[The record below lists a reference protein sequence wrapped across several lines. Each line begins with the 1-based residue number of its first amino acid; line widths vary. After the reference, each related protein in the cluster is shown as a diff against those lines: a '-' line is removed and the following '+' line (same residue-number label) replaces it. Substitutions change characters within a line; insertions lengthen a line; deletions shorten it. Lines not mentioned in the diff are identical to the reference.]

1 MKKIFFKNIKSKK
14 QKAPYKIALYP
25 LLFVLCLLF
34 SSCSNKATETK
45 GGPSTKDTAA
55 KKEEPTAT
63 DVELTDDQIK
73 AIDLQTGSI
82 EQRNLSSTLKVNG
95 KLTLPPQNQA
105 QVSILTGGIVKTIN
119 VTEGTFVKQGQTLAT
134 IVNNEVIQ
142 LQQDYLE
149 NKSQLVYLQAEFMR
163 QKELQE
169 DRINA
174 TKTLQQVQNELS
186 IALAKQKGLQTKLQ
200 VLGINADNISTAN
213 FTNRIAVTAP
223 ISGFVHHINL
233 TMGKFADANTILFD
247 IVDNRFL
254 HLDLTLFE
262 KDIAKVKIG
271 DKIMFTDANDAS
283 HTHPATI
290 FALNK
295 SFEDNQQ
302 AILAHA
308 KIEGATETL
317 LPGMYV
323 EARIQIDNYK
333 TSTLPGNAVVSNG
346 DEHYIYVETKKNHY
360 KQIAITI
367 GVSDVGFTEI
377 KPLEEIPANA
387 KVVIKGAYYLLS
399 QLTKGSAE
407 E

>member
-1 MKKIFFKNIKSKK
+1 MKNIFLIIITSFF
-14 QKAPYKIALYP
+14 AIT
-25 LLFVLCLLF
+25 
-34 SSCSNKATETK
+34 SCKNKATETK
-45 GGPSTKDTAA
+45 AVPLTKDTTAV
-55 KKEEPTAT
+55 KEEHQETE
-63 DVELTDDQIK
+63 VQLTDEQIK
-73 AIDLQTGSI
+73 AIGLQTGSI
-82 EQRNLSSTLKVNG
+82 EQRNLKSTIKVNG
-95 KLTLPPQNQA
+95 KLMLPPQNQA

-119 VTEGTFVKQGQTLAT
+119 VTEGTFVKQGQKLAT
-134 IVNNEVIQ
+134 IVNNEVVQ

-149 NKSQLVYLQAEFMR
+149 NQSQLIYLQQEFKR
-163 QKELQE
+163 QKDLQE

-186 IALAKQKGLQTKLQ
+186 TAQAKQKGLQTKLQ
-200 VLGINADNISTAN
+200 LLGINAANISTTN

-223 ISGFVHHINL
+223 ISGFIHHINL

-262 KDIAKVKIG
+262 KDISKVKIG
-271 DKIMFTDANDAS
+271 NKVVFTDANDAS

-290 FALNK
+290 FSLNK

-308 KIEGATETL
+308 KIEAFTETL

-323 EARIQIDNYK
+323 EARIQIDDYK
-333 TSTLPGNAVVSNG
+333 TNALPNDAIVSNG
-346 DEHYIYVETKKNHY
+346 DDHYIYVETKKNHY
-360 KQIAITI
+360 KQIAVKT
-367 GVSDVGFTEI
+367 GVTDMGFTEI
-377 KPLEEIPANA
+377 LPLEEIPPNA

-399 QLTKGSAE
+399 QLTKGSGE

>member
-1 MKKIFFKNIKSKK
+1 MKNIFL
-14 QKAPYKIALYP
+14 IIVV
-25 LLFVLCLLF
+25 LLFAAT
-34 SSCSNKATETK
+34 SCKTKSAETK
-45 GGPSTKDTAA
+45 AATSVNDTAA
-55 KKEEPTAT
+55 KKEAPIAT
-63 DVELTDDQIK
+63 GLELTDDQIK
-73 AIDLQTGSI
+73 AIGLQTGSM
-82 EQRNLSSTLKVNG
+82 EQRNLKSTLKVNG

-105 QVSILTGGIVKTIN
+105 QVSILMGGIVKTID

-142 LQQDYLE
+142 LQQEYLE
-149 NKSQLVYLQAEFMR
+149 NKSQLIYLQAEFKR
-163 QKELQE
+163 QTELQE

-186 IALAKQKGLQTKLQ
+186 TAQAKQKGLQTKLQ
-200 VLGINADNISTAN
+200 LQGINASGISTAN
-213 FTNRIAVTAP
+213 FTNRIRVTAP

-262 KDIAKVKIG
+262 KDIAKVKVG
-271 DKIMFTDANDAS
+271 DKIMFTDANDIS
-283 HTHPATI
+283 HVHPATI

-302 AILAHA
+302 AIIAHA
-308 KIEGATETL
+308 KIEERTETL

-333 TSTLPGNAVVSNG
+333 ANALPNDAVVSNG
-346 DEHYIYVETKKNHY
+346 DEHYIYIETKKNHY
-360 KQIAITI
+360 QQIAVKT
-367 GVSDVGFTEI
+367 GVSDMGFTEI
-377 KPLEEIPANA
+377 LPLEEIPANA

-399 QLTKGSAE
+399 QLTKGSSE

>member
-1 MKKIFFKNIKSKK
+1 MKSIFLMLFT
-14 QKAPYKIALYP
+14 
-25 LLFVLCLLF
+25 LLFAIT
-34 SSCSNKATETK
+34 SCKNKEAEIK
-45 GGPSTKDTAA
+45 AAPATKDSTA
-55 KKEEPTAT
+55 KKEEPAAT
-63 DVELTDDQIK
+63 ELELTDDQIK
-73 AIDLQTGSI
+73 AIGLQTGSM
-82 EQRNLSSTLKVNG
+82 EQRNLKSTLKVNG

-105 QVSILTGGIVKTIN
+105 QVSILMGGIVKTID

-142 LQQDYLE
+142 LQQEYLE
-149 NKSQLVYLQAEFMR
+149 NKSQLTYLQAEFKR
-163 QKELQE
+163 QTELQE

-186 IALAKQKGLQTKLQ
+186 TAQAKQKGLQTKLQ
-200 VLGINADNISTAN
+200 LQGINASGISTAN
-213 FTNRIAVTAP
+213 FTNRIRVTAP

-233 TMGKFADANTILFD
+233 TMGKFADANTVLFD

-262 KDIAKVKIG
+262 KDIAKVKVG
-271 DKIMFTDANDAS
+271 DKIMFTDANDVS
-283 HTHPATI
+283 HVHPATI

-302 AILAHA
+302 AIIAHA
-308 KIEGATETL
+308 KIEERTETL

-333 TSTLPGNAVVSNG
+333 ANALPNDAVVSNG
-346 DEHYIYVETKKNHY
+346 DEHYIYIETKKNHY
-360 KQIAITI
+360 QQIAVKT
-367 GVSDVGFTEI
+367 GVSDMGFTEI
-377 KPLEEIPANA
+377 LPLEEIPANA

-399 QLTKGSAE
+399 QLTKGSSE

>member
-1 MKKIFFKNIKSKK
+1 M
-14 QKAPYKIALYP
+14 
-25 LLFVLCLLF
+25 LFAIT
-34 SSCSNKATETK
+34 SCKNKAAETK
-45 GGPSTKDTAA
+45 KEPSAKDSTA
-55 KKEEPTAT
+55 KKEEPIAT
-63 DVELTDDQIK
+63 EVELTDEQIK

-82 EQRNLSSTLKVNG
+82 EQRNLKSTIKVNG

-105 QVSILTGGIVKTIN
+105 QVSILTGGIVKSID

-149 NKSQLVYLQAEFMR
+149 NKSQLIYLQAEFKR

-186 IALAKQKGLQTKLQ
+186 MAQAKQKGLQTKLQ
-200 VLGINADNISTAN
+200 LQGINAESISTTK

-223 ISGFVHHINL
+223 ISGFIHHINL
-233 TMGKFADANTILFD
+233 TMGKFADANTVLFD

-262 KDIAKVKIG
+262 KDISKVKIG
-271 DKIMFTDANDAS
+271 DKIMFTDANDVS

-308 KIEGATETL
+308 KIEGQTETL

-323 EARIQIDNYK
+323 QARIQIDNYK
-333 TSTLPGNAVVSNG
+333 ANSLPDEAVVSNG

-360 KQIAITI
+360 KQIAVTK
-367 GVSDVGFTEI
+367 GVSDLGYTEI
-377 KPLEEIPANA
+377 LPLEEIPPNA
-387 KVVIKGAYYLLS
+387 KVVTKGAYYLLS
-399 QLTKGSAE
+399 QLTKGSVE

>member
-1 MKKIFFKNIKSKK
+1 MKNIFLIILTLVF
-14 QKAPYKIALYP
+14 AIT
-25 LLFVLCLLF
+25 
-34 SSCSNKATETK
+34 SCKNKATETK
-45 GGPSTKDTAA
+45 AETTTKDTTAT
-55 KKEEPTAT
+55 KKEMTAT
-63 DVELTDDQIK
+63 EVQLTDDQIK

-82 EQRNLSSTLKVNG
+82 EQRNLKSTIKVNG
-95 KLTLPPQNQA
+95 KLMLPPQNQA
-105 QVSILTGGIVKTIN
+105 QVSILTGGIVKSIN
-119 VTEGTFVKQGQTLAT
+119 VTEGSFVKQGQTLAT

-149 NKSQLVYLQAEFMR
+149 NKSQLIYLQAEFKR

-174 TKTLQQVQNELS
+174 TKTLQQVQNELGM
-186 IALAKQKGLQTKLQ
+186 AQAKQKGLQTKLQ
-200 VLGINADNISTAN
+200 LQGINAANISTSN
-213 FTNRIAVTAP
+213 FTNRISVTAP
-223 ISGFVHHINL
+223 ISGFIHHINL

-262 KDIAKVKIG
+262 KDISKVKIG
-271 DKIMFTDANDAS
+271 NKVIFTDANDAN

-295 SFEDNQQ
+295 AFEDNQQ

-308 KIEGATETL
+308 KIDHATETL

-323 EARIQIDNYK
+323 EARIQIDDYK
-333 TSTLPGNAVVSNG
+333 TNALPNDAIVSNG
-346 DEHYIYVETKKNHY
+346 DEHYIYVEIRKNHY
-360 KQIAITI
+360 KQIAVKT
-367 GVSDVGFTEI
+367 GVSDMGFTEI
-377 KPLEEIPANA
+377 LPLEEIPANA

-399 QLTKGSAE
+399 QLTKGSGE
-407 E
+407 G

>member
-1 MKKIFFKNIKSKK
+1 MKNMYIIILTLFFT
-14 QKAPYKIALYP
+14 
-25 LLFVLCLLF
+25 V
-34 SSCSNKATETK
+34 SSCKNKAAETK
-45 GGPSTKDTAA
+45 VVPAAKDTTAA
-55 KKEEPTAT
+55 KEESTSRG
-63 DVELTDDQIK
+63 VELSDEQIK
-73 AIDLQTGSI
+73 AIGLVTGSI
-82 EQRNLSSTLKVNG
+82 EQRNLKSTLKVNG

-119 VTEGTFVKQGQTLAT
+119 VTEGIFVKQGQTLAT

-149 NKSQLVYLQAEFMR
+149 NKSQLVYLNTEFKR

-174 TKTLQQVQNELS
+174 TKILQQVQNELS
-186 IALAKQKGLQTKLQ
+186 IEQAKQKGLQTKLQ
-200 VLGINADNISTAN
+200 LQGINAANISTAN

-223 ISGFVHHINL
+223 ISGFIHHINL

-271 DKIMFTDANDAS
+271 NKIMFTDVNDLS

-290 FALNK
+290 FSLNK

-308 KIEGATETL
+308 KIEGQTETL

-323 EARIQIDNYK
+323 EARIQIEDYK
-333 TSTLPGNAVVSNG
+333 TTSLPGDAVVSNG
-346 DEHYIYVETKKNHY
+346 DEHYIYIEIKKNHY
-360 KQIAITI
+360 KQIAVKT
-367 GVSDVGFTEI
+367 GVTDLGFTEI
-377 KPLEEIPANA
+377 LPLEEIPEGA
-387 KVVIKGAYYLLS
+387 KVVTKGAYYLLS
-399 QLTKGSAE
+399 QLTKGSGE

>member
-1 MKKIFFKNIKSKK
+1 MKNMYIIILTLFFTI
-14 QKAPYKIALYP
+14 
-25 LLFVLCLLF
+25 
-34 SSCSNKATETK
+34 SSCKNKAAETK
-45 GGPSTKDTAA
+45 VVPAAKDTTAA
-55 KKEEPTAT
+55 KEESTSRG
-63 DVELTDDQIK
+63 VELSDEQIK
-73 AIDLQTGSI
+73 AIGLVTGSI
-82 EQRNLSSTLKVNG
+82 EQRNLKSTLKVNG

-119 VTEGTFVKQGQTLAT
+119 VTEGIFVKQGQTLAT

-149 NKSQLVYLQAEFMR
+149 NKSQLVYLNTEFKR
-163 QKELQE
+163 QNELQE

-174 TKTLQQVQNELS
+174 TKILQQVQNELS
-186 IALAKQKGLQTKLQ
+186 IAQAKQKGLQTKLQ
-200 VLGINADNISTAN
+200 LQGINAANISTAN

-223 ISGFVHHINL
+223 ISGFIHHINL

-271 DKIMFTDANDAS
+271 NKIMFTDVNDLR

-290 FALNK
+290 FSLNK

-308 KIEGATETL
+308 KIEGQTETL

-323 EARIQIDNYK
+323 EARIQIEDYK
-333 TSTLPGNAVVSNG
+333 TTSLPGDAVVSNG
-346 DEHYIYVETKKNHY
+346 DEHYIYIEIKKNHY
-360 KQIAITI
+360 KQIAVKT
-367 GVSDVGFTEI
+367 GVTDLGFTEI
-377 KPLEEIPANA
+377 LPLEEIPEGA
-387 KVVIKGAYYLLS
+387 KVVTKGAYYLLS
-399 QLTKGSAE
+399 QLTKGSGE

>member
-1 MKKIFFKNIKSKK
+1 MKNIFLMLF
-14 QKAPYKIALYP
+14 I
-25 LLFVLCLLF
+25 LLFAIT
-34 SSCSNKATETK
+34 SCKNKEAEIK
-45 GGPSTKDTAA
+45 AAPATKDSTA
-55 KKEEPTAT
+55 KKEEPAAT
-63 DVELTDDQIK
+63 ELELTDDQIK
-73 AIDLQTGSI
+73 AIGLQTGSI
-82 EQRNLSSTLKVNG
+82 EQRNLKSTLKVNG

-105 QVSILTGGIVKTIN
+105 QVSILMGGIVKTID

-142 LQQDYLE
+142 LQQEYLE
-149 NKSQLVYLQAEFMR
+149 NKSQLTYLEAEFKR
-163 QKELQE
+163 QTELQE

-186 IALAKQKGLQTKLQ
+186 TAQAKQKGLQTKLQ
-200 VLGINADNISTAN
+200 LQGINASGISTAN
-213 FTNRIAVTAP
+213 FTNRIRVTAP

-262 KDIAKVKIG
+262 KDIAKVKVG
-271 DKIMFTDANDAS
+271 DKIMFTDANDVS
-283 HTHPATI
+283 HVHPATI

-302 AILAHA
+302 AIIAHA
-308 KIEGATETL
+308 KIEERTETL

-333 TSTLPGNAVVSNG
+333 ANALPNDAVVSNG
-346 DEHYIYVETKKNHY
+346 DEHYIYIETKKNQY
-360 KQIAITI
+360 KQVAVKT
-367 GVSDVGFTEI
+367 GVSDMGFTEI
-377 KPLEEIPANA
+377 LPLEDIAANA
-387 KVVIKGAYYLLS
+387 KVVTKGAYYLLS

>member
-1 MKKIFFKNIKSKK
+1 MKNIFL
-14 QKAPYKIALYP
+14 IMFV
-25 LLFVLCLLF
+25 LLFAIT
-34 SSCSNKATETK
+34 SCKNKATETK
-45 GGPSTKDTAA
+45 AVPAAKDSTA
-55 KKEEPTAT
+55 KKEEPVAT
-63 DVELTDDQIK
+63 EVELTDDQIK
-73 AIDLQTGSI
+73 AIGLQTGDI
-82 EQRNLSSTLKVNG
+82 EQRNLKSTLKVNG

-119 VTEGTFVKQGQTLAT
+119 VTEGTFVKQGQILAT

-149 NKSQLVYLQAEFMR
+149 NKSQLVYLQAEFKR

-174 TKTLQQVQNELS
+174 TKTLQQVQNELGM
-186 IALAKQKGLQTKLQ
+186 AEAKQKGLQTKLQ
-200 VLGINADNISTAN
+200 LLGINAANISATN
-213 FTNRIAVTAP
+213 FTSQIAVTAP
-223 ISGFVHHINL
+223 ISGFIHHINL
-233 TMGKFADANTILFD
+233 TMGKFADANTFLFD

-271 DKIMFTDANDAS
+271 DKIVFTDANDAN
-283 HTHPATI
+283 HTHAAII

-308 KIEGATETL
+308 KIEGITETL

-323 EARIQIDNYK
+323 EARIQVDNYK
-333 TSTLPGNAVVSNG
+333 ANALPGDAVVSNG

-360 KQIAITI
+360 KQIPVTV
-367 GVSDVGFTEI
+367 GVSDMGFTEI
-377 KPLEEIPANA
+377 LPLEEIPENA
-387 KVVIKGAYYLLS
+387 KVVTKGAYYLLS
-399 QLTKGSAE
+399 QLTKGSSE

>member
-1 MKKIFFKNIKSKK
+1 MKNIFL
-14 QKAPYKIALYP
+14 IIVV
-25 LLFVLCLLF
+25 LLFAAT
-34 SSCSNKATETK
+34 SCKTKSAETK
-45 GGPSTKDTAA
+45 AATSVNDTAA
-55 KKEEPTAT
+55 KKEAPIAT
-63 DVELTDDQIK
+63 ELELTDDQIK
-73 AIDLQTGSI
+73 AIGLQTGSM
-82 EQRNLSSTLKVNG
+82 EQRNLKSTLKVNG

-105 QVSILTGGIVKTIN
+105 QVSILLGGIVKTID

-142 LQQDYLE
+142 LQQEYLE
-149 NKSQLVYLQAEFMR
+149 NKSQLIYLQAEFKR
-163 QKELQE
+163 QTELQE

-186 IALAKQKGLQTKLQ
+186 TAQAKQKGLQTKLQ
-200 VLGINADNISTAN
+200 LQGINASGISTAN
-213 FTNRIAVTAP
+213 FTNRIRVTAP

-262 KDIAKVKIG
+262 KDIAKVKVG
-271 DKIMFTDANDAS
+271 DKIMFTDANDIS
-283 HTHPATI
+283 HVHPATI

-302 AILAHA
+302 AIIAHA
-308 KIEGATETL
+308 KIEERTETL

-333 TSTLPGNAVVSNG
+333 ANALPNDAVVSNG
-346 DEHYIYVETKKNHY
+346 DEHYIYIETKKNHY
-360 KQIAITI
+360 QQIAVKT
-367 GVSDVGFTEI
+367 GVSDMGFIEI
-377 KPLEEIPANA
+377 LPLEEIAANA
-387 KVVIKGAYYLLS
+387 KVVTKGAYYLLS
-399 QLTKGSAE
+399 QLTKGSGE

>member
-1 MKKIFFKNIKSKK
+1 MKFSINKK
-14 QKAPYKIALYP
+14 LRSNQYASVFCI
-25 LLFVLCLLF
+25 LLFAFCILI
-34 SSCSNKATETK
+34 SSCKNKATETK
-45 GGPSTKDTAA
+45 TDQSAKDITE
-55 KKEEPTAT
+55 KKGKLSAT
-63 DVELTDDQIK
+63 EVELTDDQIK

-82 EQRNLSSTLKVNG
+82 EHRNLKSTLKVNG

-105 QVSILTGGIVKTIN
+105 QVSILTAGIVKSIN
-119 VTEGTFVKQGQTLAT
+119 VTEGSFVKRGQTLAT
-134 IVNNEVIQ
+134 IVNNEIIQ

-149 NKSQLVYLQAEFMR
+149 NKSQLIYLQAEFKR

-186 IALAKQKGLQTKLQ
+186 MAQAKQKGLQTKLQ
-200 VLGINADNISTAN
+200 LLGINSANISTTN

-223 ISGFVHHINL
+223 INGFIQHINL
-233 TMGKFADANTILFD
+233 TIGKFADANTILFD
-247 IVDNRFL
+247 IVDNRYL

-262 KDIAKVKIG
+262 KDISKVKIG
-271 DKIMFTDANDAS
+271 DKIQFTDVNDVN

-302 AILAHA
+302 AILVHA
-308 KIEGATETL
+308 KIEGQTETL

-333 TSTLPGNAVVSNG
+333 TNALPNDAVVSNG
-346 DEHYIYVETKKNHY
+346 DEHYIYVETSKNRY
-360 KQIAITI
+360 KQIAIEK
-367 GVSDVGFTEI
+367 GVSDMGFTEI
-377 KPLEEIPANA
+377 KTLEELPPNV
-387 KVVIKGAYYLLS
+387 KVVTKGAYYLLS
-399 QLTKGSAE
+399 QLTKGSSE
-407 E
+407 TK

>member
-1 MKKIFFKNIKSKK
+1 MKNIF
-14 QKAPYKIALYP
+14 IIIIT
-25 LLFVLCLLF
+25 LFF
-34 SSCSNKATETK
+34 AITSCKNKATETK
-45 GGPSTKDTAA
+45 AETSTKDTTAT
-55 KKEEPTAT
+55 KEEPTVT
-63 DVELTDDQIK
+63 EVELTDDQIK
-73 AIDLQTGSI
+73 AIDLETGSI
-82 EQRNLSSTLKVNG
+82 EQRNLKSTIKVNG
-95 KLTLPPQNQA
+95 KLMLPPQNQA
-105 QVSILTGGIVKTIN
+105 QVSILTGGIVKSID

-149 NKSQLVYLQAEFMR
+149 NKSQLVYLQAEFKR

-186 IALAKQKGLQTKLQ
+186 MAQAKQKGLQTKLELQ
-200 VLGINADNISTAN
+200 GINATNISTTN

-223 ISGFVHHINL
+223 ISGFIHHINL

-262 KDIAKVKIG
+262 KDISKVKIG

-283 HTHPATI
+283 HTHSATI
-290 FALNK
+290 FSLNK

-308 KIEGATETL
+308 KIDEQTETL

-333 TSTLPGNAVVSNG
+333 TNALPNDAVVSNG

-360 KQIAITI
+360 TQIAVKI
-367 GVSDVGFTEI
+367 GVSDMGFTEI
-377 KPLEEIPANA
+377 LPLEEIPGNA
-387 KVVIKGAYYLLS
+387 KVVTKGAYYLLS
-399 QLTKGSAE
+399 QLTKGNGE

>member
-1 MKKIFFKNIKSKK
+1 MKNIFL
-14 QKAPYKIALYP
+14 IML
-25 LLFVLCLLF
+25 
-34 SSCSNKATETK
+34 SSFFAITACKNKATETK
-45 GGPSTKDTAA
+45 TESAKKDTTVS
-55 KKEEPTAT
+55 KEEHQEIE
-63 DVELTDDQIK
+63 VELTEDQIK
-73 AIDLQTGSI
+73 AISLQTGSI
-82 EQRNLSSTLKVNG
+82 EQRNLKSTLKVNG

-105 QVSILTGGIVKTIN
+105 QVSILTGGIVKSIN
-119 VTEGTFVKQGQTLAT
+119 ITEGSFVSKGQTLAT
-134 IVNNEVIQ
+134 IVNNEIIQ

-149 NKSQLVYLQAEFMR
+149 NKSQLIYLQAEFNR
-163 QKELQE
+163 QKDLQE
-169 DRINA
+169 DKINA
-174 TKTLQQVQNELS
+174 TKILQQVQNELS
-186 IALAKQKGLQTKLQ
+186 MAQAKQKGLQTKLQ
-200 VLGINADNISTAN
+200 LQGINASNISTSN
-213 FTNRIAVTAP
+213 FTNRIAVRAP

-262 KDIAKVKIG
+262 KDISKVKVG
-271 DKIMFTDANDAS
+271 DKVVFTDANDAS
-283 HTHPATI
+283 HTHPATV

-308 KIEGATETL
+308 KIEGVTETL

-333 TSTLPGNAVVSNG
+333 ANALPDDAVVSNG

-360 KQIAITI
+360 KQISVKT
-367 GVSDVGFTEI
+367 GVSDMGFTEI
-377 KPLEEIPANA
+377 LLLEEIPANA

-399 QLTKGSAE
+399 QLTKGE
-407 E
+407 GEHHD

>member
-1 MKKIFFKNIKSKK
+1 MKQILMINLKGKFQIANYLVPLVFSFLFITSCKNT
-14 QKAPYKIALYP
+14 
-25 LLFVLCLLF
+25 
-34 SSCSNKATETK
+34 ATEAK
-45 GGPSTKDTAA
+45 SEPVTKDATAVN
-55 KKEEPTAT
+55 EEHRETE
-63 DVELTDDQIK
+63 VELTDEQIK
-73 AIDLQTGSI
+73 AIDLQTGSV
-82 EQRNLSSTLKVNG
+82 EQRNLKSSLKVNG

-119 VTEGTFVKQGQTLAT
+119 VTEGTFVEQGQTLAT

-149 NKSQLVYLQAEFMR
+149 NKSQLVYLEAEFKR

-186 IALAKQKGLQTKLQ
+186 IAQAKQKGLQTKLQ
-200 VLGINADNISTAN
+200 LQGINAANISTTN

-223 ISGFVHHINL
+223 ISGFIHHINL

-271 DKIMFTDANDAS
+271 DKIMFTDANDAR

-308 KIEGATETL
+308 KIEGQTETL

-323 EARIQIDNYK
+323 EARIQIDDYK
-333 TSTLPGNAVVSNG
+333 TNALPNDAVVSNG
-346 DEHYIYVETKKNHY
+346 DEHYIYVETERNHY
-360 KQIAITI
+360 KQIAVTI

-377 KPLEEIPANA
+377 KPLEGIPPNA
-387 KVVIKGAYYLLS
+387 KVVTKGAYYLLS
-399 QLTKGSAE
+399 QLTKGSGDHND
-407 E
+407 

>member
-1 MKKIFFKNIKSKK
+1 MKNIFL
-14 QKAPYKIALYP
+14 IILT
-25 LLFVLCLLF
+25 LFF
-34 SSCSNKATETK
+34 TITSCKNKATEAKAEPT
-45 GGPSTKDTAA
+45 TKDTTA

-63 DVELTDDQIK
+63 EVELTDDQIK
-73 AIDLQTGSI
+73 AINLQTGSI
-82 EQRNLSSTLKVNG
+82 EQRNLKSTIKVNG
-95 KLTLPPQNQA
+95 KLMLPPQNQA

-149 NKSQLVYLQAEFMR
+149 NKSQLIYLQAEFKR

-174 TKTLQQVQNELS
+174 TKTLQQVQNELG
-186 IALAKQKGLQTKLQ
+186 IAQAKQKGLQVKLQ
-200 VLGINADNISTAN
+200 LQGINAANISTTN

-223 ISGFVHHINL
+223 ISGFIHHINL

-262 KDIAKVKIG
+262 KDISKVKIG
-271 DKIMFTDANDAS
+271 DKIVFTDANDAS

-308 KIEGATETL
+308 KIEGTTETL

-333 TSTLPGNAVVSNG
+333 TNALPSDAVVSNG

-360 KQIAITI
+360 KQIAVKI
-367 GVSDVGFTEI
+367 GVADMGFTEI
-377 KPLEEIPANA
+377 LPLEEIPPNA
-387 KVVIKGAYYLLS
+387 KVVTKGAYYLLS
-399 QLTKGSAE
+399 QLTKGSGE
-407 E
+407 KD

>member
-1 MKKIFFKNIKSKK
+1 MKNIFL
-14 QKAPYKIALYP
+14 IMLT
-25 LLFVLCLLF
+25 LFF
-34 SSCSNKATETK
+34 AITSCKNKAAETK
-45 GGPSTKDTAA
+45 AEPSTKDTTA

-63 DVELTDDQIK
+63 EVELTDEQIK
-73 AIDLQTGSI
+73 AIGLETGGI
-82 EQRNLSSTLKVNG
+82 QQRNLKSAIKVNG
-95 KLTLPPQNQA
+95 KLMLPPQNQA

-149 NKSQLVYLQAEFMR
+149 NKSQLIYLQAEFKR

-174 TKTLQQVQNELS
+174 TKTLQQVQNELG
-186 IALAKQKGLQTKLQ
+186 IAQAKQKGLQTKLQ
-200 VLGINADNISTAN
+200 LQGINAANISTTN

-223 ISGFVHHINL
+223 ISGFIHHINL

-262 KDIAKVKIG
+262 KDISKVKIG
-271 DKIMFTDANDAS
+271 NKVVFTDANDAS

-308 KIEGATETL
+308 KIEAVTETL

-323 EARIQIDNYK
+323 EARIQIDDYK
-333 TSTLPGNAVVSNG
+333 TNALPNDAIVSNG

-360 KQIAITI
+360 KQIAVKT
-367 GVSDVGFTEI
+367 GVSDMGFTEI
-377 KPLEEIPANA
+377 LPLEEIPPNA
-387 KVVIKGAYYLLS
+387 KVVTKGAYYLLS
-399 QLTKGSAE
+399 QLTKGSGE

>member
-1 MKKIFFKNIKSKK
+1 MKYVYLILLPLFFAIT
-14 QKAPYKIALYP
+14 
-25 LLFVLCLLF
+25 
-34 SSCSNKATETK
+34 SCKNKATNTK
-45 GGPSTKDTAA
+45 AELLPKEATA
-55 KKEEPTAT
+55 KKDEPTIT
-63 DVELTDDQIK
+63 EVELTDEQIK
-73 AIDLQTGSI
+73 AIGLETGII
-82 EQRNLSSTLKVNG
+82 EQRNLKSTIKVNG
-95 KLTLPPQNQA
+95 KLMLPPQNQA
-105 QVSILTGGIVKTIN
+105 QVSILIGGIVKTIN
-119 VTEGTFVKQGQTLAT
+119 VTEGTYVKQGQTLAT

-149 NKSQLVYLQAEFMR
+149 NQSQLLYLQSEFNR
-163 QKELQE
+163 QKELQV

-174 TKTLQQVQNELS
+174 TKTFQQVQNELG
-186 IALAKQKGLQTKLQ
+186 IAQAKQKGFQTKLQ
-200 VLGINADNISTAN
+200 LQGIIPANISTTN
-213 FTNRIAVTAP
+213 FTNQIAVTAP
-223 ISGFVHHINL
+223 ISGFIHHINL
-233 TMGKFADANTILFD
+233 TIGKFADANTILFD

-262 KDIAKVKIG
+262 KDISKVKIG
-271 DKIMFTDANDAS
+271 NKVVFTDANDAS

-308 KIEGATETL
+308 KIDEQTETL

-333 TSTLPGNAVVSNG
+333 TNALPNEAVVSNG

-360 KQIAITI
+360 TQIAVKI
-367 GVSDVGFTEI
+367 GVSDMGFTEI
-377 KPLEEIPANA
+377 LPLEEIPGNA
-387 KVVIKGAYYLLS
+387 KVVTKGAYYLLS
-399 QLTKGSAE
+399 QLTKGSGE

>member
-1 MKKIFFKNIKSKK
+1 MLTLFFAIT
-14 QKAPYKIALYP
+14 
-25 LLFVLCLLF
+25 
-34 SSCSNKATETK
+34 SCKNKAAETK
-45 GGPSTKDTAA
+45 AEPSTKDTTA

-63 DVELTDDQIK
+63 EVELTDEQIK
-73 AIDLQTGSI
+73 AIGLETGGI
-82 EQRNLSSTLKVNG
+82 QQRNLKSAIKVNG
-95 KLTLPPQNQA
+95 KLMLPPQNQA

-149 NKSQLVYLQAEFMR
+149 NKSQLIYLQAEFKR

-174 TKTLQQVQNELS
+174 TKTLQQVQNELG
-186 IALAKQKGLQTKLQ
+186 IAQAKQKGLQTKLQ
-200 VLGINADNISTAN
+200 LQGINAANISTTN

-223 ISGFVHHINL
+223 ISGFIHHINL

-262 KDIAKVKIG
+262 KDISKVKIG
-271 DKIMFTDANDAS
+271 NKVVFTDANDAS

-308 KIEGATETL
+308 KIEAVTETL

-323 EARIQIDNYK
+323 EARIQIDDYK
-333 TSTLPGNAVVSNG
+333 TNALPNDAIVSNG

-360 KQIAITI
+360 KQIAVKT
-367 GVSDVGFTEI
+367 GVSDMGFTEI
-377 KPLEEIPANA
+377 LPLEEIPPNA
-387 KVVIKGAYYLLS
+387 KVVTKGAYYLLS
-399 QLTKGSAE
+399 QLTKGSGE

>member
-1 MKKIFFKNIKSKK
+1 MKNIFL
-14 QKAPYKIALYP
+14 IILAL
-25 LLFVLCLLF
+25 FF
-34 SSCSNKATETK
+34 AISSCKNKATETNAE
-45 GGPSTKDTAA
+45 PTAKDTTAA
-55 KKEEPTAT
+55 KEEPTAT
-63 DVELTDDQIK
+63 EVELTDEQIK
-73 AIDLQTGSI
+73 AIGLQTGSI
-82 EQRNLSSTLKVNG
+82 EQRNLKSTLKVNG

-149 NKSQLVYLQAEFMR
+149 NKSQLVYLNAEFKR

-174 TKTLQQVQNELS
+174 TKTLQQVQNELGM
-186 IALAKQKGLQTKLQ
+186 ALAKQKGLQTKLQ
-200 VLGINADNISTAN
+200 LQGINAANITTTN

-223 ISGFVHHINL
+223 ISGFIHHINL

-247 IVDNRFL
+247 MVDNRFL

-262 KDIAKVKIG
+262 KDIAKVKVG
-271 DKIMFTDANDAS
+271 DKIMFTDANDVN

-290 FALNK
+290 FSLNK

-308 KIEGATETL
+308 KIEGQTETL

-333 TSTLPGNAVVSNG
+333 TTALPSDAVVSNG
-346 DEHYIYVETKKNHY
+346 DEHYIYIEVKKNHY
-360 KQIAITI
+360 KQIAVKI
-367 GVSDVGFTEI
+367 GVSDMGFTEI
-377 KPLEEIPANA
+377 LPLEEIPAGA
-387 KVVIKGAYYLLS
+387 KIVIKGAYYLLS
-399 QLTKGSAE
+399 QLTKGSGE

>member
-1 MKKIFFKNIKSKK
+1 MKNMYIIILTLFFT
-14 QKAPYKIALYP
+14 
-25 LLFVLCLLF
+25 V
-34 SSCSNKATETK
+34 SSCKNKAAETK
-45 GGPSTKDTAA
+45 VVPAAKDTTAA
-55 KKEEPTAT
+55 KEESTSRG
-63 DVELTDDQIK
+63 VELSDEQIK
-73 AIDLQTGSI
+73 AIGLVTGSI
-82 EQRNLSSTLKVNG
+82 EQRNLKSTLKVNG

-119 VTEGTFVKQGQTLAT
+119 VTEGIFVKQGQTLAT

-149 NKSQLVYLQAEFMR
+149 NKSQLVYLNTEFKR

-174 TKTLQQVQNELS
+174 TKILQQVQNELS
-186 IALAKQKGLQTKLQ
+186 IEQAKQKGLQTKLQ
-200 VLGINADNISTAN
+200 LQGINAANISTAN

-223 ISGFVHHINL
+223 ISGFIHHINL

-271 DKIMFTDANDAS
+271 NKIMFTDVNDVS
-283 HTHPATI
+283 HTHRATI
-290 FALNK
+290 FSLNK

-308 KIEGATETL
+308 KIEGQTETL

-323 EARIQIDNYK
+323 EARIQIEDYK
-333 TSTLPGNAVVSNG
+333 TTSLPGDAVVSNG
-346 DEHYIYVETKKNHY
+346 DEHYIYIEIKKNHY
-360 KQIAITI
+360 KQIAVKT
-367 GVSDVGFTEI
+367 GVTDLGFTEI
-377 KPLEEIPANA
+377 LPLEEIPEGA
-387 KVVIKGAYYLLS
+387 KVVTKGAYYLLS
-399 QLTKGSAE
+399 QLTKGSGE